1 MNGNPSWNILMM
13 LLLSVSLT
21 TPSCLTDEEVV
32 EEEEEMLRCIG
43 DAKEC
48 GEEYITL
55 VCYNPNSIWHLSECP
70 EDGRV
75 CERNGYGEAY
85 CLALTERMCLVPPDI
100 QSDFVRQ
107 ACGIYGR

>member
-21 TPSCLTDEEVV
+21 TPSCLTNEEVV
-32 EEEEEMLRCIG
+32 EEEEKARCIG